1 MKLIYRIAA
10 AGLFGLMSACTT
22 QAPPLQSVAPATAS
36 PVETKAPVTIL
47 VSIDGFRSDY
57 LDRGVTPNLSALA
70 ANGVRASMIPSFPSK
85 TFPNHWALVTGEY
98 PDHNGIT
105 ANKMEDPRRP
115 GEVFTM
121 ATDDPFWWDEAEPVW
136 VAAEKAGIR
145 TATMFWPGAN
155 VAWGGKKADA
165 WPYDIDGGTR
175 PEDWQQFNE
184 AVTGTQRV
192 NAVLDWM
199 RRPADIR
206 PRFVTLYFDTVD
218 TSGHRFGPDS
228 AETTQAVA
236 DVDSMIGKL
245 EAGLKQLDQ
254 PANLIIVADH
264 GMAANSTDR
273 VVALDKVADPSL
285 YQIVEAGPYATLIPA
300 PGKNQTLAA
309 KLLAPHDHMTCW
321 RKGNIPARFHYG
333 TNPRIPPY
341 LCLAETGWQI
351 VPSAKDARDGGNHG
365 YDNRSPEMA
374 ALFIAIGPAFAKG
387 ATIDRF
393 ENVDVEPLIREL
405 LHLPANPKDDGS
417 AAPFA
422 GVLRLHD

>member
-1 MKLIYRIAA
+1 MKLLYRIAA

-22 QAPPLQSVAPATAS
+22 QGPPPQSTTAAAS
-36 PVETKAPVTIL
+36 PAEAKAPVTIL

-121 ATDDPFWWDEAEPVW
+121 ATDDPFWWNEAEPVW

-155 VAWGGKKADA
+155 VAWGGTRAA
-165 WPYDIDGGTR
+165 QWPNDIKGGTR
-175 PEDWQQFNE
+175 PEDWQQFNQ
-184 AVTGTQRV
+184 AVSGTQRV

-199 RRPADIR
+199 RRPADSR

-218 TSGHRFGPDS
+218 TAGHRFGPD
-228 AETTQAVA
+228 AAQTTEAVA

-245 EAGLKQLDQ
+245 ETGLKQLDQ

-264 GMAANSTDR
+264 GMAAISADR
-273 VVALDKVADPSL
+273 VVALDKIADPSL
-285 YQIVEAGPYATLIPA
+285 YRIVETGPYATLIPA
-300 PGKNQTLAA
+300 PGKDQALAA
-309 KLLAPHDHMTCW
+309 RLLAPHDHMTCW
-321 RKGNIPARFHYG
+321 RKGDIPARFHYG
-333 TNPRIPPY
+333 NNLRIPPY
-341 LCLAETGWQI
+341 FCLAETGWQI
-351 VPSAKDARDGGNHG
+351 VPDARDAHPGGNHG

-374 ALFIAIGPAFAKG
+374 ALFIANGPAFAKG

-405 LHLPANPKDDGS
+405 LHLPPNPNDDGS

-422 GVLRLHD
+422 SVLRLRD